1 MSSEAGASPA
11 ILKTS
16 WNKWRHKNLKVL
28 IKFHGEVTKR
38 KGHDNELESLKIMQ
52 STAEWSLKEKNY
64 LLGIVHSREFYNSKE
79 IHRGITQDA
88 PWNSFSKDYEK
99 SQNCLLLCRAWMSF
113 RRMTLFCILN
123 SRKGVSGSAI
133 FQQTS

>member
-1 MSSEAGASPA
+1 
-11 ILKTS
+11 
-16 WNKWRHKNLKVL
+16 LKVL

-88 PWNSFSKDYEK
+88 P
-99 SQNCLLLCRAWMSF
+99 
-113 RRMTLFCILN
+113 
-123 SRKGVSGSAI
+123 
-133 FQQTS
+133 